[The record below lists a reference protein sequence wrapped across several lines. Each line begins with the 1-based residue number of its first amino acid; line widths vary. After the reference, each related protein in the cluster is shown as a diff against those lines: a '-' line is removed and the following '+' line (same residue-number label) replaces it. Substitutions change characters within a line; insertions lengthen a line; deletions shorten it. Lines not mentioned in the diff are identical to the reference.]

1 MFDTTKRKLQPTNRI
16 GLDEPHAQ
24 QKENNRH
31 YNTQHAVDDPQ
42 LEGIAPQRVVADD
55 VATGKRT
62 DERGNRIPAEQV
74 RRSPVANTEEELAS
88 QQQKRHPR
96 PQHP

>member
-24 QKENNRH
+24 QKEHNGH
-31 YNTQHAVDDPQ
+31 HDAEHAVDNPK
-42 LEGIAPQRVVADD
+42 LECMAPNRVVADD
-55 VATGKRT
+55 VTTGKRT
-62 DERGNRIPAEQV
+62 DERRNRIPAEQG
-74 RRSPVANTEEELAS
+74 RRNPVANTEEELAS
-88 QQQKRHPR
+88 QQQKRHPW